1 MKLGTKI
8 VLYNLILGI
17 LGTAVLYVLVLMVW
31 MKSFEQLEQNVI
43 KDNIRRTQFIWNKE
57 QDTLKSVVGDWA
69 PWDDLFEFARNP
81 RDTKFA
87 TNNLQDSAMANL
99 RINAVVVTDPA
110 GRILFAKAIDLEQK
124 QEVLVPPELRLHI
137 RPGQLF
143 LDGLKGAEAANGI
156 IWMENRPV
164 LLSAQRILKSDKTG
178 ESPGILVFLRKV
190 DDDLLKEFADIVQVP
205 VHIEKGEKVMEVFN
219 AMAGNG
225 QELRREDRVTSFLPM
240 KDIYGKIPF
249 ALAVETPRTL
259 NVQANRHLR
268 EFVLFLLCIVAGIV
282 LSSILA
288 WKQFVLRRL
297 ERMDSFLKQVDM
309 VEGKNKQM
317 EVEGTDELSQV
328 TVSMNQMLERIAASN
343 HEIEKLNEVLLAE
356 LVERKQ
362 TEKALLYSSRHDA
375 LTGLY
380 NRNYLDELLQR
391 FMKNGAQGVGVICCD
406 LDGLKL
412 INDTLGHA
420 AGDRMLQQT
429 ARILQENVPARA
441 VIARTGGDEFLV
453 VLDGIEEEE
462 LTCIGQKIQ
471 EACEQQSRL
480 EFPLQL
486 SRGYRYKAVCGAGTQ
501 ELDLLLKGAD
511 DEMYRQKLS
520 SNQSTRSGVVQAIM
534 KMLEVRDF
542 VTEDHSQRLAQMAIG
557 LSERAGLP
565 EHRKNDLRLLAQ
577 FHDVGKIGVPDHILL
592 KPDALSFDER
602 KEMKRHSEIGHRIAN
617 VITELQ
623 PIAEFILKH
632 HEKWDG
638 TGYPLG
644 LAGEAIPIES
654 RILAIVDAYDAMISD
669 RPYRRAM
676 SHEAAA
682 AEIEKGRG
690 SQFDPVLA
698 EEFLAMMASEE
709 QEADLLPGF
718 E

>member
-17 LGTAVLYVLVLMVW
+17 LGTAVLYVLALMVW
-31 MKSFEQLEQNVI
+31 MKSFEQLEQNMI
-43 KDNIRRTQFIWNKE
+43 NDNIRRTQYILNKE
-57 QDTLKSVVGDWA
+57 QETLKSSVGDWA

-81 RDTKFA
+81 HDKKFVV
-87 TNNLQDSAMANL
+87 NNLPDSAMANL
-99 RINAVVVTDPA
+99 RINAAVVTDPD
-110 GRILFAKAIDLEQK
+110 GRIVFAKAIAFEQK
-124 QEVLVPPELRLHI
+124 QEVPVPMELRLHI

-143 LDGLKGAEAANGI
+143 LAGLNGTEATNGI
-156 IWMENRPV
+156 IWMENKPV
-164 LLSAQRILKSDKTG
+164 LLSAQRILRSDKTG
-178 ESPGILVFLRKV
+178 ESPGILVFLRNV
-190 DDDLLKEFADIVQVP
+190 DGELLKEFADIVQVP
-205 VHIEKGEKVMEVFN
+205 VRIETGEKVREVFN
-219 AMAGNG
+219 ALDSQS
-225 QELRREDRVTSFLPM
+225 QELRREDRITSFVPM
-240 KDIYGKIPF
+240 KDIYGNIPF
-249 ALAVETPRTL
+249 ALTVETPRTL
-259 NVQANRHLR
+259 NVQAKWHLR
-268 EFVLFLLCIVAGIV
+268 EYILLLVFIVACIVI
-282 LSSILA
+282 SSIWG
-288 WKQFVLRRL
+288 WKHLVLRRL

-343 HEIEKLNEVLLAE
+343 QEIEKLNEVLLAE

-362 TEKALLYSSRHDA
+362 TEIALLYSSRHDA

-380 NRNYLDELLQR
+380 NRTYLDELLR
-391 FMKNGAQGVGVICCD
+391 SFVKNGAQGVGVICCD

-429 ARILQENVPARA
+429 AKILQENVPART

-453 VLDGIEEEE
+453 VLDEIEEEE
-462 LTCIGQKIQ
+462 LVCIGHKIQ
-471 EACEQQSRL
+471 EACEKKSRH
-480 EFPLQL
+480 EFPLQI
-486 SRGYRYKAVCGAGTQ
+486 SRGYGYRAFCAAGSQ
-501 ELDLLLKGAD
+501 ELDGLLKEAD

-542 VTEDHSQRLAQMAIG
+542 VTEEHSQRLAQMAIG

-592 KPDALSFDER
+592 KPAALSAEER

-617 VITELQ
+617 VITDLQ

-644 LAGEAIPIES
+644 LAGEAIPIEN
-654 RILAIVDAYDAMISD
+654 RILAIVDAYDAMTSD

-676 SHEAAA
+676 SHEDALE
-682 AEIEKGRG
+682 EINRGRG
-690 SQFDPVLA
+690 SQFDPLLV
-698 EEFLAMMASEE
+698 EEFLAMISAEG
-709 QEADLLPGF
+709 QEMKLL
-718 E
+718 